1 MHDRRP
7 QAESHLLSKMRD
19 LHLENDTSQ
28 AFDLR
33 TTCAE
38 TRIVAYSDGVRRFRG
53 TKKRLRR
60 IRWTAPDRWFAALI
74 VLICLLAIA
83 AGGWLGFHY
92 SD

>member
-1 MHDRRP
+1 
-7 QAESHLLSKMRD
+7 MRD
-19 LHLENDTSQ
+19 LHLGNDTSQ

-38 TRIVAYSDGVRRFRG
+38 TRIMANSNDVRRFRS
-53 TKKRLRR
+53 TKKQLGQLRL
-60 IRWTAPDRWFAALI
+60 TAVDRWLAALI

-83 AGGWLGFHY
+83 AGAWLGFHY

>member
-1 MHDRRP
+1 M
-7 QAESHLLSKMRD
+7 QD
-19 LHLENDTSQ
+19 LHLGNDTSQ

-38 TRIVAYSDGVRRFRG
+38 TRIMANSSDVRRFRG
-53 TKKRLRR
+53 TKKRLGQLRL
-60 IRWTAPDRWFAALI
+60 TAADRWLAALI

-83 AGGWLGFHY
+83 GGAWLGFHY